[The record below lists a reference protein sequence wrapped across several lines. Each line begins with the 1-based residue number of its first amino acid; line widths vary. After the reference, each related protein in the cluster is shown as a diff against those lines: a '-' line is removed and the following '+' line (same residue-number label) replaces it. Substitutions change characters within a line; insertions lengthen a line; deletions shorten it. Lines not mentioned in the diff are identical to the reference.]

1 MANRKNKWML
11 FALVPVTLLTGITQ
25 FESSGKTKLK
35 PYKDIVGITTVCD
48 GYTGKDIVVGKLYT
62 QKECNALTIKD
73 ISEHGRGVLEC
84 INVQIS
90 HKEYEAYTS
99 FAYNVGVGSFCS
111 SNILKTL
118 NRGEHALAC
127 KGLYQ
132 HPNGKPA
139 WSNAGGKYVQ
149 GLQNRRYKEYQTC
162 MIGVNEPKDNL
173 IDFAQK
179 GTP

>member
-1 MANRKNKWML
+1 MQKKNKWML
-11 FALVPVTLLTGITQ
+11 FALVPVTLFTGITQ

-48 GYTGKDIVVGKLYT
+48 GYTGKDIVLNKVYT
-62 QKECNALTIKD
+62 QKECNELTIKD
-73 ISEHGRGVLEC
+73 ISKHGRGVLEC
-84 INVQIS
+84 VNVQIS

-99 FAYNVGVGSFCS
+99 FAYNVGVSNFCT

-118 NRGEHALAC
+118 NSGQHALAC
-127 KGLYQ
+127 KGIYQ

-149 GLQNRRYKEYQTC
+149 GLQNRRYKEYLTC
-162 MIGVNEPKDNL
+162 MEGVDEGKDVMLAYVPKV
-173 IDFAQK
+173 
-179 GTP
+179 TP